1 MYLGSIVEMS
11 EPPTVYDDDSWHS
24 LKNGCGSFQIVF
36 VMMTLPRSFIVCG
49 VFFLIYPESPWVKKT
64 SHFLL
69 MGWGGLNA
77 SD

>member
-24 LKNGCGSFQIVF
+24 VKNGCGSFQLVL

-49 VFFLIYPESPWVKKT
+49 VFFDLSRK
-64 SHFLL
+64 FLGEKNL
-69 MGWGGLNA
+69 PLSTDGLGGG
-77 SD
+77 